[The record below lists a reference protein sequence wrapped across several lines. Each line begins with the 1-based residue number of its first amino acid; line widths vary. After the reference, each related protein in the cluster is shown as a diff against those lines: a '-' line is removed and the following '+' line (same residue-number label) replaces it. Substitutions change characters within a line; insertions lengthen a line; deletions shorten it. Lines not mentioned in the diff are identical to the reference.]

1 MAIKITDSVIT
12 DKGASTELYINI
24 ESVDYNKS
32 QKTMSVST
40 NVYFSESSRNLN
52 DRDKVMTFV
61 IKQHYT
67 FDYLN
72 EELDSNAFAVAY
84 TKLKNKLEEKF
95 NTEEI

>member
-32 QKTMSVST
+32 QKTINVT
-40 NVYFSESSRNLN
+40 INVYFSKESRDMN

-72 EELDSNAFAVAY
+72 EQLDSNAFGVAY
-84 TKLKNKLEEKF
+84 TKLKNKLEEEF

>member
-12 DKGASTELYINI
+12 NKGTSTELYINI

-40 NVYFSESSRNLN
+40 NVYLNEAARNLN

-72 EELDSNAFAVAY
+72 EELDTNAFGVAY
-84 TKLKNKLEEKF
+84 TKLKNKLEEEF

>member
-72 EELDSNAFAVAY
+72 EELDSNAFGVAY

>member
-12 DKGASTELYINI
+12 NKGTSTELYINI

-32 QKTMSVST
+32 QKTMNVT
-40 NVYFSESSRNLN
+40 INVYFSKESRNIN
-52 DRDKVMTFV
+52 HRDKVKTFV

-72 EELDSNAFAVAY
+72 EQLDANAFGVAY
-84 TKLKNKLEEKF
+84 NKLKCELEKDF